1 MKAHEELSKE
11 LEPILLLI
19 NDDDA
24 ESMPDYLMERLE
36 KERNRLEMLL
46 EVLEEDSDFERTIL
60 WLITVN

>member
-1 MKAHEELSKE
+1 MNDIMKAHIELSKE

-24 ESMPDYLMERLE
+24 ESMPDYLMEKLE

-60 WLITVN
+60 

>member
-1 MKAHEELSKE
+1 MNDIMKAHEELSKE

-60 WLITVN
+60 

>member
-1 MKAHEELSKE
+1 MNDIMKAHEELSKE

-46 EVLEEDSDFERTIL
+46 EVLEEDSDFERTML
-60 WLITVN
+60 

>member
-1 MKAHEELSKE
+1 MNDIMKAHKELSKE
-11 LEPILLLI
+11 LEPVLLLI

-46 EVLEEDSDFERTIL
+46 EVLEEDSDFERSIL
-60 WLITVN
+60 

>member
-1 MKAHEELSKE
+1 MNDIMKAHEELSKE

-36 KERNRLEMLL
+36 RERNRLEMLL

-60 WLITVN
+60 

>member
-60 WLITVN
+60 WLIAVN

>member
-1 MKAHEELSKE
+1 MNDIMKAHEELSKE

-46 EVLEEDSDFERTIL
+46 EVLEEDSDFERSIL
-60 WLITVN
+60 